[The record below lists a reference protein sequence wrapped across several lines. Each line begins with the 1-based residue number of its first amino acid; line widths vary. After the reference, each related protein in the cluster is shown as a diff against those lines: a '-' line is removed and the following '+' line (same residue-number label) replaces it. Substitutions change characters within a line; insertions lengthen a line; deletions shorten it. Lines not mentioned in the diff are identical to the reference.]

1 MMTQNDL
8 HLKIKEVLSQR
19 KPRSI
24 QITDTHYRHAG
35 VLVPLFRDSGEYKVL
50 FTKRTN
56 RVEHH
61 KGQVSFPGGRVDD
74 GDSSI
79 EETALRETHEEIGL
93 PRDEVTILGRT
104 DDMVTLTSSFIV
116 HPFVGLIPYPYDF
129 RISTSE
135 VKRLVQVPFEIF
147 FSDTASYYKKDV
159 IEIGGNTYPGPVYE
173 YQEDVIWGATARIME
188 NFIDIIEEK
197 LRLPQEEQ

>member
-1 MMTQNDL
+1 MMTIIDL
-8 HLKIKEVLSQR
+8 HLKIKEVLSNR
-19 KPRSI
+19 EPRSI
-24 QITDTHYRHAG
+24 QVNDTHYRHAG
-35 VLVPLFRDSGEYKVL
+35 VLVPLFRYNGEYKVL

-74 GDSSI
+74 EDASL

-93 PRDEVTILGRT
+93 PRDEVTILGKI

-129 RISTSE
+129 SISPDE
-135 VKRLVQVPFEIF
+135 VKRLVQVPLMIF
-147 FSDTASYYKKDV
+147 FSDNDSYYKKDTID
-159 IEIGGNTYPGPVYE
+159 IEGTTYPGPAYE

-197 LRLPQEEQ
+197 IGLPQKA

>member
-1 MMTQNDL
+1 MKEENL
-8 HLKIKEVLSQR
+8 HLVIKEVLGRR

-24 QITDTHYRHAG
+24 KVTDTHDRHAG
-35 VLVPLFRDSGEYKVL
+35 VLVPLFRDNGEYKVL

-74 GDSSI
+74 EDGSM

-129 RISTSE
+129 RISTGE
-135 VKRLVQVPFEIF
+135 VKRLVEVPLEIF
-147 FSDTASYYKKDV
+147 FSDKAPYYKKDV
-159 IEIGGNTYPGPVYE
+159 IEIEGTTYPGPAYE
-173 YQEDVIWGATARIME
+173 YQEDVIWGATSRIME

-197 LRLPQEEQ
+197 LRLPQDEQ

>member
-1 MMTQNDL
+1 MTQIDL
-8 HLKIKEVLSQR
+8 HLKIKEVLSKREPKSLQVC
-19 KPRSI
+19 
-24 QITDTHYRHAG
+24 DTHYRHAG
-35 VLVPLFRDSGEYKVL
+35 VLVPLFRDNGEYKVL

-74 GDSSI
+74 EDGSM

-129 RISTSE
+129 RISTGE
-135 VKRLVQVPFEIF
+135 VKRLVQVPLEIF
-147 FSDTASYYKKDV
+147 FSDNASYYKKDV
-159 IEIGGNTYPGPVYE
+159 IEIEGTTYPGPAYE